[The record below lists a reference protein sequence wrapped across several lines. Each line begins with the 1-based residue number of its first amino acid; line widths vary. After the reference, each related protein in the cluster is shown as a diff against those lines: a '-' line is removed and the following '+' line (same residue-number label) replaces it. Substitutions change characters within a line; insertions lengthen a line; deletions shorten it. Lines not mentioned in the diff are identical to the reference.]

1 MANIS
6 EDRRVVLT
14 ALREVPYETTFLLSD
29 AKQDSIIKNRYWFDL
44 PGQWTHQ
51 ANKDS
56 IIGIRDIYFTKTN
69 RFIKYSYKISLY
81 GFSTPQPTD
90 EPIDEIE
97 GVITV
102 WLDGG
107 NDTIRHL
114 TDKFNEKWL
123 ENGKRTHTCTDEQHK
138 WKADEILSYFDFD
151 NETKKTY
158 LYFGRGIGEDPYYS
172 LVDSNETTLLP
183 YQVEITAISADTKLL
198 FGGEHFIHEWNVNKP
213 CRVAIPMWS
222 RHQCLVKSSI
232 ATNDKN
238 NILGHT
244 LARFNYN
251 PIKYYRLNHDVKK
264 FWIELYETRYHESPV
279 EFPSD
284 KRDDLIIE
292 AIVMFTSQAML

>member
-1 MANIS
+1 MTNIS

-29 AKQDSIIKNRYWFDL
+29 ATQDQFIKNRYWFDL
-44 PGQWTHQ
+44 PSQWTHQ

-69 RFIKYSYKISLY
+69 RFIKYSYKVSLLY
-81 GFSTPQPTD
+81 SD
-90 EPIDEIE
+90 EPIDIIE
-97 GVITV
+97 GTIST

-123 ENGKRTHTCTDEQHK
+123 TNGKRTNTCTDEQHT
-138 WKADEILSYFDFD
+138 WKTDEIVSYFDFD
-151 NETKKTY
+151 NETKKTF
-158 LYFGRGIGEDPYYS
+158 LYFGRGIGEEPYFS
-172 LVDSNETTLLP
+172 LDDGNECILLP
-183 YQVEITAISADTKLL
+183 YQVELTAISDDTKLL
-198 FGGEHFIHEWNVNKP
+198 FGGEHFIAEANNNKP
-213 CRVAIPMWS
+213 CRISIPMWS

-232 ATNDKN
+232 ATSDKN

-244 LARFNYN
+244 LARFNYT

-292 AIVMFTSQAML
+292 AIVCFSSQAML